1 MAWHFEITSRRELIG
16 FVAIAAG
23 AAALPASAAVG
34 KAGDPI
40 APYRTPY
47 KYGKLVLGPSH
58 VPGSFDEK
66 SVDCP
71 FVFYHDGKYHLMY
84 VGFDGTGYQTGL
96 AESDNL
102 VDWKRTHL
110 ILARDPGDPYTR
122 YNIASA
128 SILRENALESPGRLI
143 KVDGRYV
150 CAWHAYPNPGYEE
163 GAAVIGLAWSDDLI
177 HWKRDKPI
185 LFPHDGAEWERGGL
199 YKPYLVRIGDTYH
212 LYYNAKTA
220 EKRWHEQTGVAI
232 SRDLKTWTRYPGNP
246 IIRNGGPNAP
256 DARFASDPFVV
267 RHGDQWALY
276 YFGLANDG
284 KARDLLALGR
294 DPLHFEKV
302 DEVLIDVGKP
312 GSVDDDYAHKPA
324 LVFHRG
330 DLYHFYCAV
339 SGPYPN
345 DVRGISVARSRPW

>member
-1 MAWHFEITSRRELIG
+1 LIG
-16 FVAIAAG
+16 FAAIAAG

-40 APYRTPY
+40 PPYRTPY

-71 FVFYHDGKYHLMY
+71 FVFHHDGKYHLMY

-110 ILARDPGDPYTR
+110 ILARDPDDPITR

-150 CAWHAYPNPGYEE
+150 CAWHANPNAGYEQ
-163 GAAVIGLAWSDDLI
+163 GAAVVGLAWSDDLS

-294 DPLHFEKV
+294 DPLRFEKI

-324 LVFHRG
+324 LVFDRG

>member
-1 MAWHFEITSRRELIG
+1 MAWPRTPASRRAFLATG
-16 FVAIAAG
+16 GMALAG
-23 AAALPASAAVG
+23 AAVAAGPAAAAV
-34 KAGDPI
+34 DPI

-58 VPGSFDEK
+58 VPNSFDEK

-71 FVFYHDGKYHLMY
+71 FVFYHDGKFHLTY

-96 AESDNL
+96 AVSDNL
-102 VDWKRTHL
+102 VDWQRIGV
-110 ILARDPGDPYTR
+110 ILGRDPKDQYTR

-128 SILRENALESPGRLI
+128 SILRENALDSRGRLL

-150 CAWHAYPNPGYEE
+150 CAWHAYPSPGYEQ

-177 HWKRDKPI
+177 HWERGEPI
-185 LFPHDGAEWERGGL
+185 LFPHDGESWEQGGL
-199 YKPYLVRIGDTYH
+199 YKPYLVKIGDTYH
-212 LYYNAKTA
+212 IYYNAKTA
-220 EKRWHEQTGVAI
+220 EKRWHEQTGVAM
-232 SRDLKTWTRYPGNP
+232 SKDLKTWTRYPGNP

-267 RHGDQWALY
+267 RHGSQWALF

-284 KARDLLALGR
+284 KARDLLALGD
-294 DPLHFEKV
+294 DPLHFTKV
-302 DEVLIDVGKP
+302 DDILIDVGRP

-324 LVFHRG
+324 LVFDRG